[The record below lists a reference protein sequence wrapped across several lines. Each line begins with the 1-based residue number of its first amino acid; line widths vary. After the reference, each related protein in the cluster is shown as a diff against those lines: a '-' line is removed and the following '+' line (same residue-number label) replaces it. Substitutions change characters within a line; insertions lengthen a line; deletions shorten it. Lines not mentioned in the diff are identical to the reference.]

1 MFMKQID
8 GYSMGGSISVVLS
21 DIYVCKMEE
30 DIVGPSK
37 SFFYKPYIDNTY
49 VRRGKNKTDELYNAL
64 NQNIKLTLDRIGSNQ
79 VP

>member
-37 SFFYKPYIDNTY
+37 SLFYKPYMDNTY